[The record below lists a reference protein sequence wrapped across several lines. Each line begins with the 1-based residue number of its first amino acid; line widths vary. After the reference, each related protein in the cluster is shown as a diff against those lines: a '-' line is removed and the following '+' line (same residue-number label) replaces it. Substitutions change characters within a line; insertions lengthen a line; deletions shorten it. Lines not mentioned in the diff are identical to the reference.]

1 MPKCLRWLA
10 LEEEVEKSFL
20 SSCIS
25 EFQNLKQRACKTYS
39 EMGHMESG
47 TFIDEFKTWERSFY
61 SSQSLRTVSR
71 AIAIR
76 IPHP

>member
-25 EFQNLKQRACKTYS
+25 EFQNLKQRACKTHS
-39 EMGHMESG
+39 EMEHMESG

-61 SSQSLRTVSR
+61 SSQGLRTVSR
-71 AIAIR
+71 AIR